1 MPTPHPT
8 ASAARTRVK
17 GELTRKGEQTRLRIV
32 AAAAQLILEQGV
44 TKTTLDDVR
53 SEAGVSSSQI
63 YHYFAD
69 KQALIRAVIDF
80 QTDAVVGC
88 HEPMLMTIDGLAGLR
103 AWRDFIV
110 AHQRSAGCAGGCPIG
125 SLGSE
130 LADSNPEAR
139 AGIAAGF
146 ARWEA
151 AIRAGLR
158 GMARSGQLRPEA
170 DPDDLALAT
179 LAALQGGLLLTQ
191 IEKDTRPLEAAL
203 DAMIALITSQTAG
216 REDAAAQPG
225 GGPGPALEAGRAEKR

>member
-1 MPTPHPT
+1 MPTLNPT
-8 ASAARTRVK
+8 ASPARKRVK

-44 TKTTLDDVR
+44 AKTTLDDVR
-53 SEAGVSSSQI
+53 SAAGVSSSQI

-69 KQALIRAVIDF
+69 KQALIRAVIEF
-80 QTDAVVGC
+80 QADAVVGR
-88 HEPMLMTIDGLAGLR
+88 HEPLLMTIDGLAGLR
-103 AWRDFIV
+103 AWRDLIV
-110 AHQRSAGCAGGCPIG
+110 DHQQSVGCTGGCPIG

-139 AGIAAGF
+139 TDIVAAF

-151 AIRAGLR
+151 AIRAGLG

-191 IEKDTRPLEAAL
+191 IEKDTRPLEKAL
-203 DAMIALITSQTAG
+203 DAMIALIASQAAG
-216 REDAAAQPG
+216 PEDAATPAA
-225 GGPGPALEAGRAEKR
+225 GGPGPAPEAATAEKR